1 MIMNTFRWTPWRIS
15 RDSVTMEDEWLM
27 RETGM
32 IQFLSDTEPADYGFS
47 SVPKVSIYPYD
58 VYTLG
63 VFVLFLV
70 ENKRTYKRNY

>member
-1 MIMNTFRWTPWRIS
+1 
-15 RDSVTMEDEWLM
+15 M

-32 IQFLSDTEPADYGFS
+32 IQFLFDTEPADNGFS
-47 SVPKVSIYPYD
+47 SVAKVAIYPYD

-70 ENKRTYKRNY
+70 ENKIIRITSKQLFALYYCSL

>member
-1 MIMNTFRWTPWRIS
+1 
-15 RDSVTMEDEWLM
+15 M

-47 SVPKVSIYPYD
+47 SVAKVAIYPYA
-58 VYTLG
+58 VFTLG